1 MMMASFM
8 KTGAPREN
16 QQKASLKKPKGKI
29 KIPKIEEQII
39 QWSKGQTLIYETL
52 NRKLKIYM

>member
-1 MMMASFM
+1 M
-8 KTGAPREN
+8 
-16 QQKASLKKPKGKI
+16 KPKGKI

-52 NRKLKIYM
+52 NRKLKIYMQQHEAL